1 MGFEDE
7 EEEEMVTRNDATAIF
22 KEHTG
27 IHSGEILPLEYP
39 FYLSLQVQYSV

>member
-7 EEEEMVTRNDATAIF
+7 EEEEEIVTRNDATAIF

-27 IHSGEILPLEYP
+27 IHCGEILPLH
-39 FYLSLQVQYSV
+39 F